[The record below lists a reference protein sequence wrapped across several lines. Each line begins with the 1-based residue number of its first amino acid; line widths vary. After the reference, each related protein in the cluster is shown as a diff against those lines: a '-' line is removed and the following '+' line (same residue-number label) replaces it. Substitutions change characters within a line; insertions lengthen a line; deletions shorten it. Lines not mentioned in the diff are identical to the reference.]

1 MSESESEHPITIS
14 GDEKPHPA
22 IRSLARACIA
32 LARLRVVAHET
43 PALNITPAA
52 NDVEQDDHHD

>member
-1 MSESESEHPITIS
+1 MSESDSEHTITIS

-32 LARLRVVAHET
+32 LARLRVVTHET
-43 PALNITPAA
+43 PPLNITAA
-52 NDVEQDDHHD
+52 ATDVEQDDHHD